1 MKRPSQYQHRATIWI
16 LVLFLSLAGT
26 GCSDDEPIEP
36 EPQEKAGTVPKPV
49 VREWYPTPK
58 HAQQPSSMFPM
69 QQPMTARPGTLYQPA
84 PAQQQPQV
92 IIVQP
97 AYQTPYAQ
105 PQQQAV
111 PWPQPAYTPQQ
122 QYVPQYQPGYQP
134 QFQYGQRPWG
144 ETGSYGPPVVDSNRH
159 SVCPTGRHKSL
170 LAVPI
175 PAGAYRPRV
184 TFRLTLTPGVSGDH
198 PRWRGAGRARRC
210 EKMLDVLAAGMLCSN
225 VPSCAANGF

>member
-144 ETGSYGPPVVDSNRH
+144 ETGSYGQSRTAQPASGGQQQTFGVPYGTPQVPAGGAYPGWGVSPPG
-159 SVCPTGRHKSL
+159 T
-170 LAVPI
+170 I
-175 PAGAYRPRV
+175 PANPY
-184 TFRLTLTPGVSGDH
+184 PGSV
-198 PRWRGAGRARRC
+198 W
-210 EKMLDVLAAGMLCSN
+210 
-225 VPSCAANGF
+225 